1 MDDEIREARMNTSTG
16 FENSNAL
23 QSRMIGGL
31 AIAAMCLLASH
42 PAQAQSG
49 PLVVGADVGASP
61 HVMAAT
67 DGSYEGINVDLA
79 TIVAKKLG
87 RSDLKIIDQE
97 WSGIFAGLDAKR
109 YEFMIAPTTLTYER
123 STKML
128 FMEGYLNTDFQFL
141 RRADA
146 PEIKTLDAMKGKIIA
161 LNNGSASDGWATK
174 NADQY
179 GFKIERYGK
188 TADAIQAVLTKR
200 SDVFMSSNSNVG
212 WAALK
217 NSKVTPDLMIPSGLV
232 FSWPFRI
239 DDAETRNRVEGIIE
253 CLKLDGTVASIVE
266 KWLGAGAAPPGSAS
280 RTVYVGY
287 GHPGRE
293 GYDLTP
299 HKLACD

>member
-1 MDDEIREARMNTSTG
+1 MKAITNFEI
-16 FENSNAL
+16 SNAL
-23 QSRMIGGL
+23 KGRLIGGL
-31 AIAAMCLLASH
+31 AIAVLYIFSSL
-42 PAQAQSG
+42 PVQAQSG

-67 DGSYEGINVDLA
+67 DGSYEGINVDIA
-79 TIVAKKLG
+79 KIVAKKLG
-87 RSDLKIIDQE
+87 RSGLKIIDQE

-141 RRADA
+141 HRKDA
-146 PEIKTLDAMKGKIIA
+146 PDIKTLEGMKGKIIA

-174 NADQY
+174 HADQY
-179 GFKIERYGK
+179 GYKIERYGK

-200 SDVFMSSNSNVG
+200 ADAFMSSNSNVG
-212 WAALK
+212 WAAVK
-217 NSKVTPDLMIPSGLV
+217 NKKVKPGLMIPSGLV
-232 FSWPFRI
+232 FSWPFRK
-239 DDAETRNRVEGIIE
+239 DDVETRKKVEAIIE
-253 CLKLDGTVASIVE
+253 CLKLDGTVAKIVE
-266 KWLGAGAAPPGSAS
+266 KWLGKGAAPPGSAS

-293 GYDLTP
+293 GYDTTP
-299 HKLACD
+299 HKLECS